1 MEFHPEG
8 SENTPAGSG
17 NTPDGSENAPDGSVK
32 GWMVERFFFL
42 SLFVYFPVCSIKLGE
57 DTPLYAEEDEM
68 KRGRVKRDTGGGV

>member
-1 MEFHPEG
+1 
-8 SENTPAGSG
+8 
-17 NTPDGSENAPDGSVK
+17 
-32 GWMVERFFFL
+32 MVERFFFFL